1 VSAVFDLS
9 GRTAVV
15 TGAASGIGRAAA
27 LALAGAGASVV
38 LGDVDAAG
46 LAETAGRLRADAVR
60 TLHTDVSKR
69 ADVEALVARALSD
82 FGRVDVIANVAGVL
96 VDGPLTE
103 QAESDLDRVF
113 AVNVKGTLFGC
124 QAAAR
129 AMARQGSGSIVNVT
143 SSAAFTPFPTLGAYS
158 ISKAGVVALTRSLAA
173 ELAPRGVRVNAVAP
187 GMVETPMGLRHAL
200 NPDGSFDPGRREQVL
215 AFVRQHNPLGVP
227 GQPYDI
233 AAGILFLAADA
244 SRYMTG
250 QVLHLNGGNPMV

>member
-1 VSAVFDLS
+1 VSGAFDLS

-27 LALAGAGASVV
+27 LALAGAGANVV

-46 LAETAGRLRADAVR
+46 LAETAGRLRAAAVR

-69 ADVEALVARALSD
+69 ADVEALVARALAD
-82 FGRVDVIANVAGVL
+82 FGRLDVIANVAGVL
-96 VDGPLTE
+96 VDGLLTE
-103 QAESDLDRVF
+103 QGESDLDRVL

-158 ISKAGVVALTRSLAA
+158 ISKAGVVALTRALAA

-187 GMVETPMGLRHAL
+187 GMVETPMALRHAR
-200 NPDGSFDPGRREQVL
+200 NPDGSLDAERREQVL

-227 GQPYDI
+227 GQPDDI